1 LPSVARYKYISKYS
15 YYEVRIMSIVSD
27 YMDWLIEQEEPIE
40 EVVEGCRVDDRVAV
54 SINGGETMVLGT
66 GQVVDNSSWDR

>member
-1 LPSVARYKYISKYS
+1 
-15 YYEVRIMSIVSD
+15 MSIVSD